1 MSFKIATA
9 CAAVMLAG
17 SMAQAQDAEAGEQIF
32 KKSCRSCHS
41 IVAPDGEMIFKGG
54 RTGPNLYGVIGRAA
68 GTDPDFPRYKASL
81 VEAGEKGLVWD
92 EASFEE
98 YVVDPSGF
106 LKEYL
111 GDDGARSGMSFKLRT
126 GAMDL
131 YAYLNS
137 VSPE

>member
-1 MSFKIATA
+1 MRFKIATA

-17 SMAQAQDAEAGEQIF
+17 SMAQAQDADAGEKIF
-32 KKSCRSCHS
+32 KKSCRACHS

-68 GTDPDFPRYKASL
+68 GTDPDFPRYKDSL

-98 YVVDPSGF
+98 YVVDPAGF
-106 LKEYL
+106 LKDYL
-111 GDDGARSGMSFKLRT
+111 GDDGAVPACRSS
-126 GAMDL
+126 
-131 YAYLNS
+131 
-137 VSPE
+137 